1 MITVGM
7 LHSKKHPSKVDK
19 AFAWAAVAKM
29 EGINFYYFS
38 PRDVNFTTKVIS
50 GYVYEEGEWIQ
61 KELLFPD
68 VIFNSY
74 GMKTDEDNAVYNKLS
89 EMVPFT
95 SQPVGNKM
103 SVYKRIS
110 QMSGFEEYLIPS
122 IRVDQPK
129 DVLEAL
135 TKYKKV
141 IIKPVSGS
149 QGKGIWFIEQDGEQ
163 FHKVVDT
170 EKTTTNRKQLISELQ
185 NLLSEEDYL
194 VQPYILCRTKDGNPY
209 DFRLHVQ
216 KDREGKWVIPIIFPR
231 IGTMDRVTSNLSRG
245 GSKGEFKS
253 FLQREFDDEWMNM
266 KKTLEEFAEHFTNEF
281 ESTYDVEFDELGIDI
296 GVDENNKLWIFEVNW
311 RPGCVDFILAI
322 AKNHIPY
329 AMYVAK
335 KNEST

>member
-29 EGINFYYFS
+29 EGIDFYYFS
-38 PRDVNFTTKVIS
+38 PCDVNFTTNVIS

-68 VIFNSY
+68 VIFNAY
-74 GMKTDEDNAVYNKLS
+74 GMKTDEDTAVYNKLS

-95 SQPVGNKM
+95 SQRVGNKM

-110 QMSGFEEYLIPS
+110 KMSGFEKYLIPS

-129 DVLEAL
+129 DVLETL

-149 QGKGIWFIEQDGEQ
+149 QGKGVWFIEQDGEQ
-163 FHKVVDT
+163 FQKVVDT

-185 NLLSEEDYL
+185 DLISEEDYL

-209 DFRLHVQ
+209 DLRLHVQ
-216 KDREGKWVIPIIFPR
+216 KDREGKWIIPIIFPR
-231 IGTMDRVTSNLSRG
+231 IGTMDRVTSNISRG
-245 GSKGEFKS
+245 GSKGELIS

-266 KKTLEEFAEHFTNEF
+266 KKTLEDFADHFTNEF

-311 RPGCVDFILAI
+311 RPGCVDFMLAI
-322 AKNHIPY
+322 AMNHIPY
-329 AMYVAK
+329 AMYIANQNK
-335 KNEST
+335 TN